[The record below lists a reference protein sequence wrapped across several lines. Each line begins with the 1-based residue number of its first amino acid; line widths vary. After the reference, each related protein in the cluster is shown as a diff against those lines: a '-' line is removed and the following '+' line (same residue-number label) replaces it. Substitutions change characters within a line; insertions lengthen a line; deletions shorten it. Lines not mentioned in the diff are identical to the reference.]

1 VNVSAEDPREL
12 GHLFRREAGR
22 MVAALVRI
30 FGLHNL
36 ALAEDVVQDA
46 LCRALEVWKYG
57 PLPEN
62 PSAWL
67 MAAAKNRAIDVLRNE
82 KRSRAFAPDVGF
94 LLETEWTLVPT
105 VTALFDEHEV
115 RDDQLRMMFSC
126 CHPKLPA
133 IGQVTLIL
141 NVLCGFS
148 VGEIAGAFLTNEAAV
163 EKRLQRAKKSVARS
177 EALYEV
183 AGAKDLGTRI
193 DAVERALYLLFNEGY
208 HGAHPH
214 LTVRSDLCEEAMRLT
229 GLLLSHPAC
238 ARKETSALL
247 ALMCLHTARL
257 SARVDRAGDLA
268 PLQDQDRSLWDK
280 DLIARGLALLDESA
294 SGPFVCEYQI
304 EAAIAA
310 VHCTAPSYAETD
322 WKTIARLY
330 DSLYEMSPSPVV
342 ALSRAIAHGQVE
354 GPERGID
361 ELERIADRKRLDHY
375 PFYAAAL
382 GEFCLSAGRTREAK
396 DHFLRARSLARNPA
410 EERFL
415 DRKLALFDAAAHAG

>member
-1 VNVSAEDPREL
+1 LSAEDPREL

-36 ALAEDVVQDA
+36 ELAEDVVQDA
-46 LCRALEVWKYG
+46 LCRALEIWKFG
-57 PLPEN
+57 PMPEN

-67 MAAAKNRAIDVLRNE
+67 MAAAKNRAIDVLRSQ
-82 KRSRAFAPDVGF
+82 KRSRAFAPDVGY

-105 VTALFDEHEV
+105 MSALFDEHEV
-115 RDDQLRMMFSC
+115 RDDELRMMFSC

-148 VGEIAGAFLTNEAAV
+148 VSEIAGAFLTNEGAV
-163 EKRLQRAKKSVARS
+163 EKRLQRAKKIVARS
-177 EALYEV
+177 GALFEV
-183 AGAKDLGTRI
+183 AGATDLGARI

-208 HGAHPH
+208 HGAHH
-214 LTVRSDLCEEAMRLT
+214 ELAVRSDLCEEAMRLA

-238 ARKETSALL
+238 TRRETEALL
-247 ALMCLHTARL
+247 ALMCLHAARL
-257 SARVDRAGDLA
+257 STRIDHAGDLA
-268 PLQDQDRSLWDK
+268 TLEDQDRSRWDR
-280 DLIARGLALLDESA
+280 DLIARGIALLDDSA
-294 SGPFVCEYQI
+294 SGPLVSEYQI

-310 VHCTAPSYAETD
+310 VHSTAATYADTD
-322 WKTIARLY
+322 WKVIARLY
-330 DSLYEMSPSPVV
+330 DSLYEMNPSPVV
-342 ALSRAIAHGQVE
+342 ALSRAIAYGKLE
-354 GPERGID
+354 GPERGIA
-361 ELERIADRKRLDHY
+361 ELERIADRQRLDHY

-382 GEFCLSAGRTREAK
+382 GEFYLSAGRTREAE
-396 DHFLRARSLARNPA
+396 DWFRRARSLARNPA

-415 DRKLALFDAAAHAG
+415 DRKLARFDEAARAG